1 MATTKVLGKVSL
13 TLGGNYSDAV
23 SYSRLTMVL
32 AADGKGYVSKQDN
45 TVGIEPAVTAGWE
58 NYWQLVTERGAG
70 ITSIQKTASGETS
83 DTYTIYYE
91 NGTTSTY
98 QAENGK
104 GYVAD
109 VTRSIGDDFSIMTGA
124 YSVIDGTGWTNGKY
138 LKNDGSISTVADMKV
153 MALTAVPEGSYTL
166 AIRATSPFASQAM
179 RFCGYDGS
187 GTFVRGLG
195 NFAAPT
201 AAGVLKAT
209 INTTG
214 CAQIRIAAGLY
225 DAVAVYAGESIIE
238 KVSAID
244 TTLIDKAPA
253 IMNTTESSP
262 IASFPDGA
270 AGLPMALTVGI
281 EPVQAGSGDP
291 SPTNVRPITGWTGCN
306 VVRTGGKNLVD
317 EASLVTTGI
326 TYSNG
331 VLTGTASAFHTAYG
345 PNGTAIAVPHERLT
359 LSLEAYTDAE
369 SGSTGYGLS
378 ITVNYTD
385 GTANSLRMPNAT
397 ASFTAFALT
406 TTAGKTPTSIG
417 FTYSS
422 IGSNTWHMRKLQVEA
437 GTTATA
443 YVPSTGSTTLP
454 VAFPSSA
461 GTVYGGTLRIE
472 RDGSGTLTVDH
483 GTMTRKLSTFAVQE
497 TLTNTIHYR
506 YASNFFDSLRPAHN
520 QNGNVCSIAPSEY
533 SQADK
538 THFYVGVSTG
548 RVDLWVP
555 TSTDTS
561 TDVQIVITLATPLD
575 PITLTPGQVL
585 SILGENRVWADCGD
599 TSVEY
604 AADTKL
610 FIETRIAELQALVLE
625 NIGG

>member
-13 TLGGNYSDAV
+13 TLGGDYSDAV

-70 ITSIQKTASGETS
+70 VTSIQKTASGETS

-109 VTRSIGDDFSIMTGA
+109 VTRSLGDDFSIMTGA
-124 YSVIDGTGWTNGKY
+124 YSVIDGAGWTNGKY
-138 LKNDGSISTVADMKV
+138 LKNNGDISNVADMKV

-244 TTLIDKAPA
+244 ATLIDKAPA
-253 IMNTTESSP
+253 IMNTTESAP
-262 IASFPDGA
+262 IATFPDGA

-306 VVRTGGKNLVD
+306 VVRTGKNLLNAAD
-317 EASLVTTGI
+317 ATAQKYIRPNGEITGAPGW
-326 TYSNG
+326 S
-331 VLTGTASAFHTAYG
+331 ASAFIPIKGGATYVLSGVTNTGTSAY
-345 PNGTAIAVPHERLT
+345 H
-359 LSLEAYTDAE
+359 
-369 SGSTGYGLS
+369 
-378 ITVNYTD
+378 
-385 GTANSLRMPNAT
+385 
-397 ASFTAFALT
+397 AFYD
-406 TTAGKTPTSIG
+406 AGKTFISAVVSTTYVLNAPAGAAFIRVSMKTETPTG
-417 FTYSS
+417 VQLET
-422 IGSNTWHMRKLQVEA
+422 GSTP
-437 GTTATA
+437 TAFSPYA
-443 YVPSTGSTTLP
+443 GSTTLP

-472 RDGSGTLTVDH
+472 RDGSGTLTVDRAMVDL
-483 GTMTRKLSTFAVQE
+483 GTLSW
-497 TLTNTIHYR
+497 
-506 YASNFFDSLRPAHN
+506 
-520 QNGNVCSIAPSEY
+520 SIASGSLTSLFNAIGLPH
-533 SQADK
+533 D
-538 THFYVGVSTG
+538 
-548 RVDLWVP
+548 W
-555 TSTDTS
+555 STDTPVCEQYKGFGAAAS
-561 TDVQIVITLATPLD
+561 SNAANSNGNGSCCFLATGNKRLYVRDDRFTDAASFATAVSGVKLVYTLATPSTY
-575 PITLTPGQVL
+575 TLTPGQVL
-585 SILGENRVWADCGD
+585 SILGDNRVWADCGS